1 MTGDRNYS
9 EETTDMALTPTG
21 PGLDREVCSRWRL
34 TPGRVLGDRATGT
47 WEATRDG
54 AAFVVKYFDSARF
67 PDWRYTLR
75 VAAALRAQGWPTPEP
90 VEEPLIGPGGA
101 WVLFHRLPGRSVR
114 PADGDK
120 PAEERSRGR
129 LLAEFHRAAT
139 ATGIVDQRGGFSGP
153 AELVADPGLDHWLRI
168 HELARPDEGRILRA
182 CRDAALEWF
191 TDNVIVDAPRSV
203 IHGDFTPWN
212 LLYDDGRLT
221 GVVDFEATHYTFQVA
236 DFALSWRGYH
246 DNVLRGYDEV
256 RPLSDLEWQLV
267 RPVFW
272 AWLFIG
278 VKDLLAAHYGCTDPV
293 GPIPKLEWQIVHV
306 RKHSDLL
313 SEKAG
318 APRLPVHE

>member
-1 MTGDRNYS
+1 
-9 EETTDMALTPTG
+9 MALTPTD
-21 PGLDREVCSRWRL
+21 PGLDRDVCSRWRL
-34 TPGRVLGDRATGT
+34 TPGRVLGGRATGT

-54 AAFVVKYFDSARF
+54 AGFVVKYFDSGGC

-90 VEEPLIGPGGA
+90 VEEPLIRPGGA
-101 WVLFHRLPGRSVR
+101 WVLFHRLPGRCVW
-114 PADGDK
+114 PVDGDK

-129 LLAEFHRAAT
+129 LLAEFHAAAT
-139 ATGIVDQRGGFSGP
+139 ATGIVDQRGGFCGP
-153 AELVADPGLDHWLRI
+153 AELVADPGLDDWLRV
-168 HELARPDEGRILRA
+168 HELTRPDEGRMLRA
-182 CRDAALEWF
+182 CRDAALGWF
-191 TDNVIVDAPRSV
+191 ADNVVSVDAPRSV

-236 DFALSWRGYH
+236 DFALSWRGYQ
-246 DNVLRGYDEV
+246 DTVLRGYDEV
-256 RPLSDLEWQLV
+256 RPLSDLEWQLI

-278 VKDLLAAHYGCTDPV
+278 VKDLLAAHYGGTDFV
-293 GPIPKLEWQIVHV
+293 GPIPNLEWQITHL

-313 SEKAG
+313 AEKTG